1 LGKTIT
7 MSISQRTSDMGS
19 NGDVGAVNRLRKR
32 RRSHAQRREEAEQ
45 RMIDAAVRIVAERG
59 LDDLTLAEC
68 GEAAGY
74 SRGLAAHYFG
84 SKNELIA
91 AIANHI
97 VADYVQRLRSGSR
110 GKKGFEGF
118 LEGVEFYI
126 DSGRSRPLQ
135 SQAFHAVLGAGPVYP
150 QLADTVSRLNRESVD
165 AFARGLTACKKRGT
179 VRSDIDTRAQ
189 ATLILSMLRG
199 VMAQWLL
206 DPQGVDLN
214 RIKRELR
221 SSLQR
226 LLVP

>member
-1 LGKTIT
+1 
-7 MSISQRTSDMGS
+7 MSISQREGDIGS
-19 NGDVGAVNRLRKR
+19 NGDVGTVNRLRKR
-32 RRSHAQRREEAEQ
+32 RRSHAERREEAGQ
-45 RMIDAAVRIVAERG
+45 RMVDAAVRIVAERG

-91 AIANHI
+91 AVANHI

-110 GKKGFEGF
+110 GKQG
-118 LEGVEFYI
+118 LEGLLDAVEFYI
-126 DSGRSRPLQ
+126 DSGRNRSLQ

-150 QLADTVSRLNRESVD
+150 QLAATVARLNRESVD
-165 AFARGLTACKKRGT
+165 AFARGLTGCKKRGI
-179 VRSDIDTRAQ
+179 VRSDVDTRAQ

-199 VMAQWLL
+199 VMQQWLL

-221 SSLQR
+221 SSLR
-226 LLVP
+226 RALVP

>member
-1 LGKTIT
+1 
-7 MSISQRTSDMGS
+7 MSISQREGDIGS
-19 NGDVGAVNRLRKR
+19 NGDVGTVNRLRKR
-32 RRSHAQRREEAEQ
+32 RRSHAERREEAGQ
-45 RMIDAAVRIVAERG
+45 RMVDAAVRIV
-59 LDDLTLAEC
+59 EC

-91 AIANHI
+91 AVANHI

-110 GKKGFEGF
+110 GKQG
-118 LEGVEFYI
+118 LEGLLDAVEFYI
-126 DSGRSRPLQ
+126 DSGRNRSLQ

-150 QLADTVSRLNRESVD
+150 QLAATVARLNRESVD
-165 AFARGLTACKKRGT
+165 AFARGLTGCKKRGI
-179 VRSDIDTRAQ
+179 VRSDVDTRAQ

-199 VMAQWLL
+199 VMQQWLL

-221 SSLQR
+221 SSLR
-226 LLVP
+226 RALVP